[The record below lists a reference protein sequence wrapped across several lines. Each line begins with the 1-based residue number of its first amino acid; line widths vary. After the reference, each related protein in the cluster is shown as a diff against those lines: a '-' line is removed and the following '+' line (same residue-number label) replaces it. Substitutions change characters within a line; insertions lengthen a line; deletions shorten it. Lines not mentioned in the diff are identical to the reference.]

1 MNYYLT
7 KTVKGDFNDVGR
19 SIIELLEEENIE
31 VITKIEVD
39 NMLNKKLGI
48 DYKKY
53 LILGT
58 CDPLYAIRALQ
69 SEDKIGTLLPCNVS
83 IIDQGEGIIEV
94 AITNASNVMRDI
106 KNSALQLIATEMT
119 EKFERILTKLK

>member
-1 MNYYLT
+1 ML
-7 KTVKGDFNDVGR
+7 KEKLDV
-19 SIIELLEEENIE
+19 
-31 VITKIEVD
+31 
-39 NMLNKKLGI
+39 

-58 CDPLYAIRALQ
+58 CDPILAIRALQ

-83 IIDQGEGIIEV
+83 IIDQGEGKIEV

-106 KNSALQLIATEMT
+106 KNSTLQLIASEMSK
-119 EKFERILTKLK
+119 KFERVLTKL

>member
-7 KTVKGDFNDVGR
+7 KT
-19 SIIELLEEENIE
+19 IESNFQEVVQDITKFLKEENIE
-31 VITKIEVD
+31 IITNIKVET
-39 NMLNKKLGI
+39 MLKERLDI

-58 CDPLYAIRALQ
+58 CDPVFTIRALQ

-83 IIDQGEGIIEV
+83 IIDQGEGKIEV
-94 AITNASNVMRDI
+94 AITNVSVVMRDI
-106 KNSALQLIATEMT
+106 KNPALQLIATEMT
-119 EKFERILTKLK
+119 EKFKRVLNKL

>member
-7 KTVKGDFNDVGR
+7 KTTEGDFQEVVQKVT
-19 SIIELLEEENIE
+19 ELLKEENIE
-31 VITKIEVD
+31 VITNIRVES
-39 NMLNKKLGI
+39 MLKEKLDV

-58 CDPLYAIRALQ
+58 CDPILAIRALQ

-83 IIDQGEGIIEV
+83 IIDQGEGKIEV

-106 KNSALQLIATEMT
+106 KNSTLQLIASEMSK
-119 EKFERILTKLK
+119 KFERVLTKL